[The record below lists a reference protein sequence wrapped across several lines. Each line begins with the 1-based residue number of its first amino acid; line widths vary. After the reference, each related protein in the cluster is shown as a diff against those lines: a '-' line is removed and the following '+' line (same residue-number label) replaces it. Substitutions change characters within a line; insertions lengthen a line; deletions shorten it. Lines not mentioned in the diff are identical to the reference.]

1 MRNIYKAFLPAI
13 SLVLITGCTLDG
25 GVSDGKT
32 SDKQASEQ
40 TKSGGNVSSSQ
51 KYVQVTGALNTEPE
65 IKILDSA
72 APTTLVSE
80 DLIAGNGKAAE
91 ANSTLTVQYKLMTW
105 SDKNIADSSW
115 SRGNPATFPLGSV
128 IPGWQQGLPGM
139 KVGGRRLLII
149 PSDLGYG
156 SNGAGPIKPNET
168 LIFVVDLIDVK

>member
-13 SLVLITGCTLDG
+13 SLVLLTGCTLDG
-25 GVSDGKT
+25 GVSGGTANK
-32 SDKQASEQ
+32 SSVKEQ
-40 TKSGGNVSSSQ
+40 TNSGGKVSSSQ
-51 KYVQVTGALNTEPE
+51 KYVEVTGALNSEPQ
-65 IKILDSA
+65 IKVLGSD

-80 DLIAGNGKAAE
+80 DLTPGTGKAAE

-105 SDKNIADSSW
+105 SDGKIADSSW